1 MAERL
6 GPDETLDILCNE
18 RLRIIQK
25 KQGYRFSIDAI
36 LLANFVV
43 LKTHERLLDIGTG
56 CGIIPTYIARK
67 GYRNEMVGVEIQK
80 DLYDVALKNKTL
92 NNCDQVTF
100 LHGDV
105 GLKSKDLKNHPF
117 HVVVSNPPYTKERSG
132 RTSPQPSRLVARYE
146 SSLNLEELVS
156 IASSL
161 LYKRGRFY
169 VIYPSRRL
177 GEIISAARAGKLE
190 PKRVR
195 FIHPRKEEGSN
206 LFLAEFVKEGGIGT
220 AVETPLYIYE
230 NSQYTDEVKGYYVL
244 ES

>member
-1 MAERL
+1 MDEKL

-18 RLRIIQK
+18 RLRVIQK
-25 KQGYRFSIDAI
+25 KHGYRFSIDAI

-43 LKTHERLLDIGTG
+43 LKKHERLLDIGTG
-56 CGIIPTYIARK
+56 CGIIPTYIAKK
-67 GYRNEMVGVEIQK
+67 GYGNEMVGVEIQK
-80 DLYDVALKNKTL
+80 DLYDVALKNRIL

-100 LHGDV
+100 LHGDIES
-105 GLKSKDLKNHPF
+105 KSKVLKTSPF

-132 RTSPQPSRLVARYE
+132 RVSPQPSRLVARYE
-146 SSLNLEELVS
+146 SSLNLERLVS

-177 GEIISAARAGKLE
+177 GEIISTARDNRLE
-190 PKRVR
+190 LKRVR
-195 FIHPRKEEGSN
+195 FIYPRKKEGSN
-206 LFLAEFVKEGGIGT
+206 LFLAEFAKGGGIGT
-220 AVETPLYIYE
+220 TVETPLYIYE
-230 NSQYTDEVKGYYVL
+230 NDRYTEEVKGYYVL

>member
-1 MAERL
+1 MSEVL

-36 LLANFVV
+36 LLAHFVV
-43 LKTHERLLDIGTG
+43 LKKHERLLDIGTG
-56 CGIIPTYIARK
+56 CGIIPAYIVKK

-80 DLYDVALKNKTL
+80 DLYDVALKNKIL

-100 LHGDV
+100 LHGDI
-105 GLKSKDLKNHPF
+105 GSKSKDLKTSPF

-146 SSLNLEELVS
+146 SFLNLESLVS
-156 IASSL
+156 IAASL
-161 LYKRGRFY
+161 LYKKGRFY

-177 GEIISAARAGKLE
+177 GEIISAARDNKLE
-190 PKRVR
+190 LKRVR
-195 FIHPRKEEGSN
+195 FIHPRKKQGSN
-206 LFLAEFVKEGGIGT
+206 LFLAEFIKDGGIGT
-220 AVETPLYIYE
+220 AIEAPLYIYE
-230 NSQYTDEVKGYYVL
+230 NGQYTDEVKGYYIL